1 METWFYSGT
10 CMKDGTPIT
19 IAARSEFQAR
29 ECLRMGLTPLEDKK
43 SVKKKAV
50 KKTVE
55 RVGTGPGA
63 RKKTAL
69 SSK

>member
-19 IAARSEFQAR
+19 IAARSEFQVR

-50 KKTVE
+50 KKTGA
-55 RVGTGPGA
+55 RAGARPGA
-63 RKKTAL
+63 RKKTAP
-69 SSK
+69 SS